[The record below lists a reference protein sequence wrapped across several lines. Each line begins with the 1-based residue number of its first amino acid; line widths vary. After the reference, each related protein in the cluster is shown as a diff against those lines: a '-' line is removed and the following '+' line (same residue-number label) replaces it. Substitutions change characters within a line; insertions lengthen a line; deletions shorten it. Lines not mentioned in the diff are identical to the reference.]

1 MAKGLNYERR
11 MRLASR
17 FSKPAP
23 KPIPE
28 PVPKA
33 MSYNRF
39 GVPKEDKEVDIPT
52 RIFGEAAKF
61 LLPNPAMIKQAV
73 QDPSG
78 TIRGGA
84 ELVTLGNP
92 VANTMRAINLLQ
104 GDGFSLYGADMSDVE
119 QFAELASLIPGGKAV
134 SVPLK
139 ATKLGVNLLD
149 VGIKGAA
156 RRTTPDALRAASGG
170 IISGGPKSLA
180 RRTSDA
186 KSR

>member
-39 GVPKEDKEVDIPT
+39 GVPKEDREVDTPT
-52 RIFGEAAKF
+52 KIFGEAAKF
-61 LLPNPAMIKQAV
+61 LLPNTAMIKQAV

-84 ELVTLGNP
+84 ELVSLGNP

-119 QFAELASLIPGGKAV
+119 QFTELASLIPSGKAV
-134 SVPLK
+134 SVLNK
-139 ATKLGVNLLD
+139 AATKVVTN
-149 VGIKGAA
+149 
-156 RRTTPDALRAASGG
+156 PM
-170 IISGGPKSLA
+170 LA
-180 RRTSDA
+180 RRNY
-186 KSR
+186 